1 MINFL
6 YDVPCYYVVSFLNG
20 VVIYCMC
27 IFFSDVVFYYANN
40 FLLGVLAPFPSWTH
54 FPLIRFRSVK

>member
-6 YDVPCYYVVSFLNG
+6 YGVACYYVVSFLNG

-27 IFFSDVVFYYANN
+27 ICLSDVVFYYANN
-40 FLLGVLAPFPSWTH
+40 FLLGVLSPLPSWTH
-54 FPLIRFRSVK
+54 SSCIRFRSVK